1 MEITSVQ
8 DRDQALLE
16 DQVWTGLVAGGITH
30 AISGLSEMVGQPVRT
45 TFLAPRILP
54 ASQVSSLV
62 GDPEDQ
68 MVAIHIGV
76 EGDASGH
83 IMVVFQPQTA
93 IDLLKLL
100 LGTDSSFEEG
110 LSELEIS
117 AMGEMGNIMG
127 AYFLSALG
135 DATGVKLRPTPP
147 TVMMDMAA
155 AVIDAAVADLMIHAD
170 DVLVVDTRFG
180 TTDKQIRGVFLVLP
194 NPELKALLLDK
205 WQDQ

>member
-1 MEITSVQ
+1 MTSVQ
-8 DRDQALLE
+8 DKDQALLE

-45 TFLAPRILP
+45 TFLAPRTLP
-54 ASQVSSLV
+54 AAAVSTLV

-68 MVAIHIGV
+68 MVAIHLGV
-76 EGDASGH
+76 EGEASGH
-83 IMVVFQPQTA
+83 IMVAFQPQTA
-93 IDLLKLL
+93 VDLLGLL
-100 LGTDSSFEEG
+100 LGEKPSLEEG
-110 LSELEIS
+110 FSELEVS

-135 DATGVKLRPTPP
+135 DVTNVELRPTPP

-155 AVIDAAVADLMIHAD
+155 AVIDAAVADLMMYAD

-180 TTDKQIRGVFLVLP
+180 TTDQQIRGVFLVLP
-194 NPELKALLLDK
+194 NPELKAVLLDK
-205 WQDQ
+205 WQD

>member
-1 MEITSVQ
+1 MEMTSVQ
-8 DRDQALLE
+8 DKDQALLE

-45 TFLAPRILP
+45 TFLAPRTLP
-54 ASQVSSLV
+54 AAAVSTLV

-68 MVAIHIGV
+68 MVAIHLGV
-76 EGDASGH
+76 EGEASGH
-83 IMVVFQPQTA
+83 IMVAFQPQTA
-93 IDLLKLL
+93 VDLLGLL
-100 LGTDSSFEEG
+100 LGEKPSLEEG
-110 LSELEIS
+110 FSELEVS

-135 DATGVKLRPTPP
+135 DVTNVELRPTPP

-155 AVIDAAVADLMIHAD
+155 AVIDAAVADLMMYAD

-180 TTDKQIRGVFLVLP
+180 TTDQQIRGVFLVLP
-194 NPELKALLLDK
+194 NPELKAVLLDK
-205 WQDQ
+205 WQD

>member
-1 MEITSVQ
+1 MEMASVQ

-45 TFLAPRILP
+45 TFLAPRTIP
-54 ASQVSSLV
+54 AGKVSALV
-62 GDPEDQ
+62 GDPEEQ
-68 MVAIHIGV
+68 MVAIHLGV
-76 EGDASGH
+76 EGEASGH
-83 IMVVFQPQTA
+83 IMVAFQPQTA

-100 LGTDSSFEEG
+100 LGTDSNLDEG
-110 LSELEIS
+110 LSELEVS

-135 DATGVKLRPTPP
+135 DTTNVELRPTPP

-155 AVIDAAVADLMIHAD
+155 AVINAAVADLMMYAN

-194 NPELKALLLDK
+194 NPELKAVLLDK
-205 WQDQ
+205 WQD

>member
-1 MEITSVQ
+1 METISVQ
-8 DRDQALLE
+8 GKDQAMLE

-45 TFLAPRILP
+45 TFLAPRLIP
-54 ASQVSSLV
+54 AGQVSSLV
-62 GDPEDQ
+62 GEPEDQ

-83 IMVVFQPQTA
+83 IMVAFQPQTA

-100 LGTDSSFEEG
+100 LGTDSNFDEG
-110 LSELEIS
+110 LSEMEVS

-135 DATGVKLRPTPP
+135 DTTNIELRPTPP

-155 AVIDAAVADLMIHAD
+155 AVIDAAVADLMVYAD

-180 TTDKQIRGVFLVLP
+180 TADKQIRGVFLVLP
-194 NPELKALLLDK
+194 NPELKAVLLDK